1 MKGTLDSSFGLTCMI
16 VHQHIDT
23 DNRYRQGDIIDPSFY
38 CIVIDTLTLAHDP
51 RLQTIQQSQ
60 DRMPSSWNDPVRHPI
75 EISVSNKI
83 VLPKV
88 QVMLVV
94 LVMALAVIPVVILVV
109 VHEYY
114 CL

>member
-1 MKGTLDSSFGLTCMI
+1 MKSTLDSSFGLTSMI
-16 VHQHIDT
+16 VHQHINT
-23 DNRYRQGDIIDPSFY
+23 DNRYRQDPPFY

-94 LVMALAVIPVVILVV
+94 LVMALVVIPVVILIV
-109 VHEYY
+109 VHGYY
-114 CL
+114 RL